1 LVLVGTEHQPD
12 GTIRYRR
19 RPGNRRA
26 AAKGAVPMILL
37 VSILALIG
45 AVRFRRRAVP
55 AAIGQASRNGSV
67 P

>member
-1 LVLVGTEHQPD
+1 
-12 GTIRYRR
+12 
-19 RPGNRRA
+19 
-26 AAKGAVPMILL
+26 MILL

-55 AAIGQASRNGSV
+55 AAIGQASSNGSV

>member
-1 LVLVGTEHQPD
+1 
-12 GTIRYRR
+12 
-19 RPGNRRA
+19 
-26 AAKGAVPMILL
+26 MILL

-45 AVRFRRRAVP
+45 AVRFRQRAVP